1 MADAT
6 TASPQMMSPAAA
18 DERIPPKRLF
28 AFLIMVFGMFMSIL
42 DIQIVSASLSEIQAG
57 LSASSSEVSWVQT
70 AYLIAEVIAI
80 PLSGFLSRAFG
91 TRLLFAISA
100 SGFTIASFFCGLAS
114 TIEQMIFWR
123 ALQGF
128 LGAGMIP
135 TVFASA
141 YTVFPRSK
149 FYIVGPII
157 GLVATLAPTIGPTV
171 GGVITDW
178 MSWHWLFFINIIPGI
193 GITIGVLALV
203 DFDEPNF
210 ALLEHFDWW
219 GLLFMAGFLGSLE
232 YVLEE
237 GPQHDWLQDTTV
249 ATFAVIC
256 ALSGIAFFWR
266 VLTAREPIVDITTFA
281 DRNFGIGCLISFCVG
296 IGLYGLTYMYPR
308 YLAEVRGY
316 SALMIG
322 ETMFVS
328 GVAMFLTAPIIGRL
342 MVKVDMR
349 LIIAFGL
356 VIFATG
362 SYMMTGI
369 TKEYDFYELL
379 VPQILRGVGIMC
391 AMVPANT
398 IALGTL
404 SPELVKNASG
414 LFNLTRNLGG
424 AVGLAVINSVL
435 NSRTDLH
442 ILRLQERVNWGNAS
456 AVETL
461 NNFTQRMQG
470 KGDAALMAL
479 KQLSQIVHRQ
489 AVVMGFGD
497 AFFLLTV
504 FYFGLTL
511 LVLLMKRPPA
521 LAAGG
526 PSDAH

>member
-1 MADAT
+1 MANAT
-6 TASPQMMSPAAA
+6 TAPPGMMNPAAA
-18 DERIPPKRLF
+18 DAERIPPKRLF

-42 DIQIVSASLSEIQAG
+42 DIQIVSASLAEIQAG
-57 LSASSSEVSWVQT
+57 LSASQSEVSWVQT
-70 AYLIAEVIAI
+70 SYLIAEVIAI
-80 PLSGFLSRAFG
+80 PLSGFMSRALG

-100 SGFTIASFFCGLAS
+100 SGFTIASFFCGFAS
-114 TIEQMIFWR
+114 TLEQMIIWR
-123 ALQGF
+123 AIQGF

-171 GGVITDW
+171 GGMITDW
-178 MSWHWLFFINIIPGI
+178 MSWHWLFFINIVPGI
-193 GITIGVLALV
+193 GITIGVLILC
-203 DFDEPNF
+203 DFDRPDF

-237 GPQHDWLQDTTV
+237 GPRYEWLQDTSI
-249 ATFAVIC
+249 AVCAAIC
-256 ALSGIAFFWR
+256 AVSAIAFFWR
-266 VLTAREPIVDITTFA
+266 VSTAREPIVDLTTFS
-281 DRNFGIGCLISFCVG
+281 DRNFGIGCLIALFIGV
-296 IGLYGLTYMYPR
+296 GLYGLTYMYPR

-328 GVAMFLTAPIIGRL
+328 GITMFLVAPLVGRL
-342 MVKVDMR
+342 MTIVDMR
-349 LIIAFGL
+349 LLIAAGL
-356 VIFATG
+356 IIFALG
-362 SYMMTGI
+362 SYQMTWI
-369 TKEYDFYELL
+369 TKDYDFYELL
-379 VPQILRGVGIMC
+379 VPQILRGIGMMC
-391 AMVPANT
+391 AMVPTNT

-404 SPELVKNASG
+404 PQERVKNASA
-414 LFNLTRNLGG
+414 LFNLMRNLGG
-424 AVGLAVINSVL
+424 AVGLAVINQVL
-435 NSRTDLH
+435 NERTDLH
-442 ILRLQERVNWGNAS
+442 IMRLQERVNWGNAT

-470 KGDAALMAL
+470 MGDAALMAM

-489 AVVMGFGD
+489 AAVMGYGD
-497 AFFLLTV
+497 AFFMLTV
-504 FYFGLTL
+504 FYFGLAL
-511 LVLLMKRPPA
+511 LVMFLKRPPA

-526 PSDAH
+526 DAGQ

>member
-6 TASPQMMSPAAA
+6 TAPPTMMSAPAVPS
-18 DERIPPKRLF
+18 ERIAPRRLF

-42 DIQIVSASLSEIQAG
+42 DIQIVSASLTDIQAG

-80 PLSGFLSRAFG
+80 PLSGFLSRALG

-100 SGFTIASFFCGLAS
+100 SGFTIASFLCGFATS
-114 TIEQMIFWR
+114 IEQMILWR
-123 ALQGF
+123 AIQGF

-171 GGVITDW
+171 GGYITDW
-178 MSWHWLFFINIIPGI
+178 MSWHWLFFINIVPGV
-193 GITIGVLALV
+193 GITIGVLILC
-203 DFDEPNF
+203 DFDRPDF

-219 GLLFMAGFLGSLE
+219 GLLFMAGFLGTLE

-237 GPQHDWLQDTTV
+237 GPRYEWLQDTSV
-249 ATFAVIC
+249 AVCAWIC
-256 ALSGIAFFWR
+256 GISAIAFFWR
-266 VLTAREPIVDITTFA
+266 VLTAEEPIVDIRTFSN
-281 DRNFGIGCLISFCVG
+281 RNFAIGCLLQFCIG

-328 GVAMFLTAPIIGRL
+328 GVTMFLMAPIVGRL
-342 MVKVDMR
+342 MLKVDLR
-349 LIIAFGL
+349 YIIAAGLIIFGL
-356 VIFATG
+356 G
-362 SYMMTGI
+362 SWQMTWI
-369 TKEYDFYELL
+369 TRDYDFYELL
-379 VPQILRGVGIMC
+379 LPQILRGIGMML
-391 AMVPANT
+391 AMIPTNN

-404 SPELVKNASG
+404 APERVKNASG

-424 AVGLAVINSVL
+424 AVGLPIINQVL
-435 NSRTDLH
+435 T
-442 ILRLQERVNWGNAS
+442 
-456 AVETL
+456 
-461 NNFTQRMQG
+461 
-470 KGDAALMAL
+470 
-479 KQLSQIVHRQ
+479 
-489 AVVMGFGD
+489 
-497 AFFLLTV
+497 
-504 FYFGLTL
+504 
-511 LVLLMKRPPA
+511 
-521 LAAGG
+521 
-526 PSDAH
+526 

>member
-6 TASPQMMSPAAA
+6 TASPGMMNATAAPSEHVA
-18 DERIPPKRLF
+18 PRRLF

-42 DIQIVSASLSEIQAG
+42 DIQIVSASLNEIQAG

-80 PLSGFLSRAFG
+80 PLSGFLSRALG

-100 SGFTIASFFCGLAS
+100 SGFTIASFLCGFAS
-114 TIEQMIFWR
+114 SIEQMIVWR

-171 GGVITDW
+171 GGFITDAL
-178 MSWHWLFFINIIPGI
+178 SWHWLFFINIVHGI
-193 GITIGVLALV
+193 VITVGVLALV
-203 DFDEPNF
+203 DFDRPNF
-210 ALLEHFDWW
+210 KLLEQFDWW
-219 GLLFMAGFLGSLE
+219 GLIWMAGFLGSLE

-237 GPQHDWLQDTTV
+237 GPQYEWLQDTTV
-249 ATFAVIC
+249 AIFATVC
-256 ALSGIAFFWR
+256 AVSAIAFFYR
-266 VLTAREPIVDITTFA
+266 VLTVEEPIVDIRTFT

-328 GVAMFLTAPIIGRL
+328 GITMFLTAPIVGRL
-342 MVKVDMR
+342 MLKVDMR
-349 LIIAFGL
+349 YIIAAGLIIFAFG
-356 VIFATG
+356 
-362 SYMMTGI
+362 SWQMTWI
-369 TKEYDFYELL
+369 TRDYDFYELL
-379 VPQILRGVGIMC
+379 VPQILRGVGMMF
-391 AMVPANT
+391 AMVPTNN

-404 SPELVKNASG
+404 PPDRVKNASG

-424 AVGLAVINSVL
+424 AVGLAVINQVL
-435 NSRTDLH
+435 NERTDLH
-442 ILRLQERVNWGNAS
+442 IARLQERVNWGNAT
-456 AVETL
+456 ATETL
-461 NNFTQRMQG
+461 NMFTQRLQG
-470 KGDAALMAL
+470 MGDASVMAM

-489 AVVMGFGD
+489 AVVMGYGD
-497 AFFLLTV
+497 AFFMLTV
-504 FYFGLTL
+504 FYFGLSL
-511 LVLLMKRPPA
+511 LVMLLKKPA
-521 LAAGG
+521 SASTE
-526 PSDAH
+526 PAH

>member
-6 TASPQMMSPAAA
+6 TASPSMMNAGTEAS
-18 DERIPPKRLF
+18 ERIPPRRLF
-28 AFLIMVFGMFMSIL
+28 AFLIMVFGMFMSVL
-42 DIQIVSASLSEIQAG
+42 DIQIVSASLAEIQAG

-70 AYLIAEVIAI
+70 SYLIAEVIAI

-114 TIEQMIFWR
+114 TIEQMILWR

-157 GLVATLAPTIGPTV
+157 GLVATLAPTIGPTI
-171 GGVITDW
+171 GGYITGM
-178 MSWHWLFFINIIPGI
+178 MSWHWLFFINIVPGI

-203 DFDEPNF
+203 DFDRPNL

-219 GLLFMAGFLGSLE
+219 GLLFMAGFLGTLE

-237 GPQHDWLQDTTV
+237 GPQSQWLQDTSV
-249 ATFAVIC
+249 AIC
-256 ALSGIAFFWR
+256 AAICAVSAIAFFWR
-266 VLTAREPIVDITTFA
+266 VLSVKEPIVDIRTFA
-281 DRNFGIGCLISFCVG
+281 DRNFGVSCLISFCVG
-296 IGLYGLTYMYPR
+296 VGLYGLTYMYPR

-328 GVAMFLTAPIIGRL
+328 GIAMFLTAPIVGRL
-342 MVKVDMR
+342 MVKYDMR
-349 LIIAFGL
+349 YLIAIGL
-356 VIFATG
+356 CLFALG
-362 SYMMTGI
+362 SYQMTWI
-369 TKEYDFYELL
+369 TRDYDFYELL
-379 VPQILRGVGIMC
+379 IPQILRGVGMML
-391 AMVPANT
+391 AMVPTNT
-398 IALGTL
+398 FALGTL
-404 SPELVKNASG
+404 APERVKNASG

-424 AVGLAVINSVL
+424 AVGLAVINQAL
-435 NSRTDLH
+435 NERTDLH
-442 ILRLQERVNWGNAS
+442 ISRLHDSVTWGNAT

-461 NNFTQRMQG
+461 NMLTQRMQG
-470 KGDAALMAL
+470 MGDAALMAL

-489 AVVMGFGD
+489 AVVMGYGD
-497 AFFLLTV
+497 VFFLLAV
-504 FYFGLTL
+504 FYFGLSL
-511 LVLLMKRPPA
+511 LVLVLKKPPA
-521 LAAGG
+521 MAAGG
-526 PSDAH
+526 DAH